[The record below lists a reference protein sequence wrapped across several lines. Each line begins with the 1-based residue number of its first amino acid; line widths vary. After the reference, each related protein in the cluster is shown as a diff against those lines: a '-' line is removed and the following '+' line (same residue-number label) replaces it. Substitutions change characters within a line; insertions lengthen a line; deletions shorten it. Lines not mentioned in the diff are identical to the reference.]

1 MYGAI
6 DDNIHVP
13 VAFSQ
18 RFLRWQNTVFVCTFA
33 DVIHCMHNDCKKKHV
48 QYRSKVS
55 YHPSSPFLRDET
67 LVARDETLVSR
78 DETLVSREPLERI
91 FWNTLQAVS
100 LIQRSFDS
108 AIILFAKCLH
118 YLCCFPS

>member
-1 MYGAI
+1 MAALLMYGAI
-6 DDNIHVP
+6 DDNIP

-55 YHPSSPFLRDET
+55 YHPSSRFSRDETLVLRDETLVARDET

-100 LIQRSFDS
+100 LIR
-108 AIILFAKCLH
+108 
-118 YLCCFPS
+118 